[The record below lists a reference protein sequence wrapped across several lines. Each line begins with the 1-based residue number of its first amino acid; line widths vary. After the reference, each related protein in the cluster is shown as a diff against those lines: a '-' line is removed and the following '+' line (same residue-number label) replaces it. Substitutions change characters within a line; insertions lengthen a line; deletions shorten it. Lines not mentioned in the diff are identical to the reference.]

1 MKINNYKNQSI
12 ITNPKKFENKY
23 QDLPKTPI
31 ELLKVVQS
39 LVIHGDQGKLYG
51 ISFNKQQS
59 DEELLRTIPQMLKR
73 IFEINSNPLT
83 IPRNPKQRLVGMCR
97 DYSLLLVSLLRYRGF
112 EARMRAGFANYFESE
127 LTYEDH
133 WLVEYYDTLKKRWIR
148 IDAQIDDIQK
158 NYFQI
163 NFDTHD
169 VGKTDGFLTGSE
181 AWIRCQ
187 QGHAH
192 PDDFGYNKNW
202 KGWHSVKGN
211 LLHDFN
217 NMIGLELLPWDLWTE
232 LSSKKY
238 NQLTRA
244 EKNLLDE
251 MAEILSSGNIKIE
264 DLNLLIEKLPE
275 DYLKSI
281 FSQLKI
287 LGISEIKE
295 LGNPLELEKKFKFT
309 KSINKSIKNSL
320 CHNKSSIYLKGGRQ
334 NNLKDVEVTIPKNQI
349 TVITGVSGSGKSS
362 LAFDTIYEE
371 GKRRYFENL
380 SNGAKL
386 SEQLQKPEFDLLQ
399 GLTPTIAIEQKKG
412 SQNPRSTVGTLT
424 SIWDYLRMLFV
435 SIGKSYCPYCKIPLE
450 KKNNTKNYCPHCQT
464 IFSKINTSTFNANS
478 HTGAC
483 HDCNG
488 LGFTYQVNPQ
498 LIVKDPTISILD
510 GATYYFGKLRG
521 KKPNGNW
528 MVGEL
533 YAIAKDKNIDLDI
546 PWNELPRDFI
556 DAILYGTDDKIYEF
570 SFESKGRESKIR
582 RPASGA
588 INHIQRLFRESS
600 SENNTLHQYM
610 NKIPCNT
617 CGGELL
623 CIEARFTTIK
633 GYRFPELTKMTIEQL
648 WNWLCEL
655 PNQLQKNKL
664 SLVNDILTELKIRV
678 SYLLKVGL
686 SYISTDRTA
695 PTLSGGELQR
705 VRLSSQLGSE
715 LVGLTY
721 ILDEPSI
728 GLHPRD
734 HNLIIKMIEE
744 LRDKGNT
751 VIVVEHDKD
760 TILSADYIIDVG
772 PSAGTKGGFIIAEG
786 TTQEIIKNPN
796 SITGKYLSTYNKTG
810 SQNKTIPSKWLSLK
824 GCHANN
830 LKNIDV
836 EIPLNCMCSITGVS
850 GSGKSS
856 LVFHSLLPALEEKLK
871 QKSIPDK
878 NYTEF
883 TGFDAIDDFILMDQ
897 TPIGKSSRSTPATY
911 INIFDEIR
919 SLFAETPQAKQKLLD
934 ESYFSFNS
942 KKGQCPNCQGLGKT
956 KIILQYMADQWVT
969 CSECQGKRYQK
980 EILSIQYKG
989 KTIADILDMEVAE
1002 AKTFFSDCS
1011 DIYRK
1016 LSLLDEVGLGYLK
1029 LGQNTLGLSG
1039 GESQRIK
1046 LAKELGTKTK
1056 KRMLY
1061 ILDEPTTG
1069 LHFKDIENLLITF
1082 RKLVNEQHSLLIIE
1096 HNTEVIRASDWII
1109 DIGPDSGING
1119 GEIVASGTPDEI
1131 KINPNSIT
1139 GHFI

>member
-1 MKINNYKNQSI
+1 MIINNYKKQSI
-12 ITNPKKFENKY
+12 ITNPRIFENEY
-23 QDLPKTPI
+23 QNLPSSPI
-31 ELLKVVQS
+31 ELLKIVQN

-51 ISFNKQQS
+51 ITLNKQQT
-59 DEELLRTIPQMLKR
+59 DEELLRTVPQMLEK
-73 IFEINSNPLT
+73 ILQIDSHPLT
-83 IPRNPKQRLVGMCR
+83 IPREPRQRLVGMCR
-97 DYSLLLVSLLRYRGF
+97 NYSLLLVSFLRYRGF
-112 EARMRAGFANYFESE
+112 EARMRAGFANYFDSE
-127 LTYEDH
+127 LLYEDH
-133 WLVEYYDTLKKRWIR
+133 WLVEYYDTITENWIK
-148 IDAQIDDIQK
+148 IDAQIDSVQK
-158 NYFQI
+158 KYFQVE
-163 NFDTHD
+163 FDTHD
-169 VGKTDGFLTGSE
+169 VKKGDGFLTGSE
-181 AWIRCQ
+181 TWISCR
-187 QGHAH
+187 QGHTH

-217 NMIGLELLPWDLWTE
+217 NIIGLELLPWDLWTE

-238 NQLTRA
+238 NQLTRE

-251 MAEILSSGNIKIE
+251 MADILSNSNIKIE

-275 DYLKSI
+275 DYFSSI

-287 LGISEIKE
+287 LGISETKK
-295 LGNPLELEKKFKFT
+295 LCNPFELEKKFKLT
-309 KSINKSIKNSL
+309 ETTNKPIKHSL
-320 CHNKSSIYLKGGRQ
+320 CHNKPSIYLKGGRQ

-380 SNGAKL
+380 SSGAKL
-386 SEQLQKPEFDLLQ
+386 SEQLQKPDFDLLQ

-435 SIGKSYCPYCKIPLE
+435 SIGKSYCPYCKIQLS
-450 KKNNTKNYCPHCQT
+450 KKNSTKNYCPHCKT
-464 IFSKINTSTFNANS
+464 IFSKINTSTFNTNS

-483 HDCNG
+483 HNCNG

-498 LIVKDPTISILD
+498 LIIKDPTISILD
-510 GATYYFGKLRG
+510 GATYYWGKLRG

-533 YAIAKDKNIDLDI
+533 YAIAKDKNIDLDM
-546 PWNELPRDFI
+546 PWNALPRDFI
-556 DAILYGTDDKIYEF
+556 DAILYGTGNKIYEF
-570 SFESKGRESKIR
+570 SFESRGRESKIK

-600 SENNTLHQYM
+600 SQNNTLHQYM
-610 NKIPCNT
+610 DKIPCST
-617 CGGELL
+617 CSGELL

-633 GYRFPELTKMTIEQL
+633 GYRFLELIKMTIEQL

-655 PNQLQKNKL
+655 PNQLQQNEL
-664 SLVNDILTELKIRV
+664 YLVNDILTELKIRV
-678 SYLLKVGL
+678 SYLLKIGL
-686 SYISTDRTA
+686 SYLSTDRTA

-734 HNLIIKMIEE
+734 HNLIIQTIKE

-760 TILSADYIIDVG
+760 TILSADYIVDVG
-772 PSAGTKGGFIIAEG
+772 PNAGTKGGFIIAEG
-786 TTQEIIKNPN
+786 TTQEIIENPN
-796 SITGKYLSTYNKTG
+796 SITGQYLRVTDKVS
-810 SQNKTIPSKWLSLK
+810 SQYKIKPNNWLSLK

-856 LVFHSLLPALEEKLK
+856 LIFHSLLPALEEKLN
-871 QKSIPDK
+871 QKAIPNK
-878 NYTEF
+878 KYTEL
-883 TGFDAIDDFILMDQ
+883 TGFDTIDDFILMDQ
-897 TPIGKSSRSTPATY
+897 TPIGKSNRSIPATY

-919 SLFAETPQAKQKLLD
+919 SLFAETTKAKEKLFD
-934 ESYFSFNS
+934 ESHFSFNS

-956 KIILQYMADQWVT
+956 KVTLQYMADHWIT
-969 CSECQGKRYQK
+969 CNECHGKRYKK

-989 KTIADILDMEVAE
+989 KTIADILEMEIEE
-1002 AKTFFSDCS
+1002 AKIFFSDCP

-1016 LSLLDEVGLGYLK
+1016 LSILDEVGLDYLK

-1046 LAKELGTKTK
+1046 LAKELGAKTK

-1096 HNTEVIRASDWII
+1096 HNIEVICASDWII

-1119 GEIVASGTPDEI
+1119 GEIIASGTPDEI
-1131 KINPNSIT
+1131 RMNPNSIT